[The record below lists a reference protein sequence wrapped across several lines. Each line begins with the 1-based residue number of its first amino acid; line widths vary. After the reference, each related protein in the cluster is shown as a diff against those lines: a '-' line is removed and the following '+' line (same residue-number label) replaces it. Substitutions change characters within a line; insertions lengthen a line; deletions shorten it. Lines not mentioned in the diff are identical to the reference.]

1 MEVSAL
7 DVRAALMDSDY
18 SEEDK
23 ITALIGLIECIDEGH
38 PFPQL
43 VTDALISVN
52 LF

>member
-1 MEVSAL
+1 MEVSVL
-7 DVRAALMDSDY
+7 DVRAALMDNDA
-18 SEEDK
+18 SEENK
-23 ITALIGLIECIDEGH
+23 IKALIGLIECIDEGH